1 MPLPDNYPCVIVGA
15 RQCRALT
22 VKRPNQLE
30 NKHNCL
36 HLSMPYDPQKHHR
49 RSIRLKGYDY
59 TQPGAYYITLCTK
72 ERQCLFGDVVK
83 SEMRL
88 NALGYIAFTCW
99 QAIPNH
105 FPHVELDAF
114 VIMPNHLH
122 GILVI
127 SDSLIR
133 ARHCRAPTIEQNN
146 IPKTEQFGKPVA
158 GSIPTV
164 IRSYKSAVTRRIN
177 IICNTKGTSLI
188 WQRDLYEHISRDEE
202 SWHNIRQYI
211 RENPWRWA
219 DDPENPQHHP
229 ENQELLID
237 LPF

>member
-1 MPLPDNYPCVIVGA
+1 
-15 RQCRALT
+15 
-22 VKRPNQLE
+22 
-30 NKHNCL
+30 
-36 HLSMPYDPQKHHR
+36 MPYDPQKHHR

-72 ERQCLFGDVVK
+72 ARQCLFGDVVK
-83 SEMRL
+83 GEMRL
-88 NALGYIAFTCW
+88 NSLGYIASTCW
-99 QAIPNH
+99 QEIPHH

-127 SDSLIR
+127 SDTWGGATR
-133 ARHCRAPTIEQNN
+133 ASPLHPTHTLPLRHPCGP
-146 IPKTEQFGKPVA
+146 IPKSVGAIV
-158 GSIPTV
+158 G
-164 IRSYKSAVTRRIN
+164 SYKSAVSKQIN
-177 IICNTKGTSLI
+177 VICNTKGISI
-188 WQRDLYEHISRDEE
+188 WQRNYYEHINRNQE
-202 SWHNIRQYI
+202 SLDNIRQYI
-211 RENPWRWA
+211 QENPWCWA